1 MSDEDNI
8 TPEVAPVENTAAL
21 ETLQQSND
29 SLLNKNSELLNEL
42 KQVKSSLAEL
52 GGLDQLKNLVTE
64 SQATTQ
70 AKLEEENN
78 LDQLKE
84 HFNTQIAQA
93 NNKNEELVNGIVQNQ
108 IDTHLRSAVTKA
120 KGSYTLLEHQLKNQ
134 VSGEYENGKVKLTI
148 TDSNGMPMMTEG
160 KDATLSDLVDSFR
173 VNDDFARAF
182 DATANITGSGTPV
195 GGQKVINKQPE
206 TLAEITELY
215 KTNPAKAMEVMKAKG
230 FA

>member
-1 MSDEDNI
+1 MSEDNI
-8 TPEVAPVENTAAL
+8 TEAAPVDNTAAL
-21 ETLQQSND
+21 ETLQTSND

-52 GGLDQLKNLVTE
+52 GGLDQIKTIVTE
-64 SQATTQ
+64 TQANQQ
-70 AKLEEENN
+70 AKLEENN
-78 LDQLKE
+78 SIEELKE
-84 HFNTQIAQA
+84 HFNAQIAQA
-93 NNKNEELVNGIVQNQ
+93 NNKNDELVNGIVQNQ

-160 KDATLSDLVDSFR
+160 KDASLTDLVDSFKT
-173 VNDDFARAF
+173 NDDFARAF
-182 DATANITGSGTPV
+182 DAVANISGSGTPV
-195 GGQKVINKQPE
+195 GGQTTINKQPE
-206 TLAEITELY
+206 TLSEITELY

-230 FA
+230 LA

>member
-1 MSDEDNI
+1 MSEDNI
-8 TPEVAPVENTAAL
+8 TPEDKPVDNTAQL
-21 ETLQQSND
+21 ETLQTSND

-52 GGLDQLKNLVTE
+52 GGLEQLKELVST
-64 SQATTQ
+64 SQANTQ

-78 LDQLKE
+78 LEQLKE

-93 NNKNEELVNGIVQNQ
+93 NNKNDELVNGIVQNQ

-160 KDATLSDLVDSFR
+160 KDASLTDLVDSFKT
-173 VNDDFARAF
+173 NDDFARAF
-182 DATANITGSGTPV
+182 DATANISGSNTPV
-195 GGQKVINKQPE
+195 GGQKTINKQPE